1 MNSSQ
6 VKNNPQTDI
15 NTPEAGN
22 GLIEKGPGF
31 AEGIRDFIKHLNAK
45 TISAATVAAVFG
57 CTGPPLL
64 LINAA
69 TNGGLTQTQAIS
81 WLFSICFIGGLISV
95 IMALYYKQP
104 LCGAWSISAAV
115 MMISSLTHFTIY
127 QAAGAY
133 LISGVIVL
141 ALGLSGFI
149 GKVMRWLPLPI
160 VMAMIA
166 GAMIRFGT
174 AIITATESAP
184 IMGLTTLLG
193 FLILPRITKKMPPVV
208 GALVL
213 GMIVAALNGEMDWT
227 SANYTF
233 MAPQVIMPEFSMDAI
248 VSIAIPMAILVM
260 GAENAQATGVLMSQG
275 YKPPNNAMA
284 IISGIGSLVVS
295 FFGGHCANIAGPMTA
310 ICASEEAGK
319 VKEGRYVA
327 AVLNGIF
334 FSAFGL
340 IASIAVAFFSVL
352 PKSLIGIVAGLAMI
366 GVLTGAFHDAFATKK
381 FKTGAFFALVI
392 AMSGITI
399 FKISAP
405 FWALAGG
412 IIVSYFLEP
421 NDFKREESY
430 YERVYQ

>member
-6 VKNNPQTDI
+6 AVKKPQTAI
-15 NTPEAGN
+15 SAPKAESGF
-22 GLIEKGPGF
+22 IEKGPGF
-31 AEGIRDFIKHLNAK
+31 AEGIRDFAKHLNAK
-45 TISAATVAAVFG
+45 TISAATVATVFG

-81 WLFSICFIGGLISV
+81 WLFSVYFFGGLISV
-95 IMALYYKQP
+95 VMALYYKQP
-104 LCGAWSISAAV
+104 ICGAWSIPAAV
-115 MMISSLTHFTIY
+115 MMISAMNYFTIQ
-127 QAAGAY
+127 QASGAY
-133 LISGVIVL
+133 LISGLIVL
-141 ALGLSGFI
+141 VFGLTGLI

-174 AIITATESAP
+174 GIITSTEAAP
-184 IMGLTTLLG
+184 IMGLAALFG
-193 FLILPRITKKMPPVV
+193 FLILPKITKNIPPVV
-208 GALVL
+208 GALAF
-213 GMIVAALNGEMDWT
+213 GMIAAAVNGGMDWT
-227 SANYTF
+227 NANYTF
-233 MAPQVIMPEFSMDAI
+233 MAPQLIMPEFSMDA
-248 VSIAIPMAILVM
+248 VLSIAIPLAILVM
-260 GAENAQATGVLMSQG
+260 GAENAQATGVLLSQG
-275 YKPPNNAMA
+275 YKPPINTMT
-284 IISGIGSLVVS
+284 IVSGIGGLITS
-295 FFGGHCANIAGPMTA
+295 FFGGHNANIAGPMTA
-310 ICASEEAGK
+310 ICASEEAGE
-319 VKEGRYVA
+319 VKEARYTA

-340 IASIAVAFFSVL
+340 IASIAVVFVSGL

-392 AMSGITI
+392 AMSGISI

-412 IIVSYFLEP
+412 LIVSYFLEP
-421 NDFKREESY
+421 NDFKREES
-430 YERVYQ
+430 